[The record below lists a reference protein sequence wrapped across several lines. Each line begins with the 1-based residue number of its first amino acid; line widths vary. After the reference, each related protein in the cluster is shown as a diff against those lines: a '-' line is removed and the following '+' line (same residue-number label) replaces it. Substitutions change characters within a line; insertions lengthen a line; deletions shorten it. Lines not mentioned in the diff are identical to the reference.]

1 MTRRRA
7 VLSLALDHPLN
18 RGKAVRTLA
27 RVVGWQAWRHLVRK
41 PITVAFWKGLRV
53 RVYPDWPY
61 SWTAI
66 YFRLTEYDDMLFAVR
81 YLRPG
86 DPFIDVGANIGYYSL
101 LASLVNE
108 QAPVLALEPHPIAS
122 RRLQE
127 NASINSFGNIRVRA
141 VAVGR
146 ISGTANL
153 TSDLV
158 EQNRISVGNENA
170 VATVAV
176 PVVTLDATLPQ
187 EGIDPADVRLVKI
200 DTEGFEVN
208 VLAGAHDLLEARPGP
223 VWLVELAGL
232 GNRYGQDD
240 LAVRKIFGERG
251 YKAFRYRADENRLV
265 NSDENNAES
274 GNVIFLRDPEA
285 VSSHL
290 DLETF
295 VAAGA
300 TKA

>member
-1 MTRRRA
+1 
-7 VLSLALDHPLN
+7 
-18 RGKAVRTLA
+18 
-27 RVVGWQAWRHLVRK
+27 VV
-41 PITVAFWKGLRV
+41 FWKGLRV

-66 YFRLTEYDDMLFAVR
+66 YFRLTEYDDMVFALR

-86 DPFIDVGANIGYYSL
+86 DAFIDVGANIGYYSL

-127 NASINSFGNIRVRA
+127 NASINAFANIRVRA

-146 ISGTANL
+146 ISGTAAL

-158 EQNRISVGNENA
+158 EQNRISVGNEGA

-176 PVVTLDATLPQ
+176 PVVTLDAVLPQ

-208 VLAGAHDLLEARPGP
+208 VLAGANDLLDARPGP

-232 GNRYGQDD
+232 GGRYGQDD
-240 LAVRKIFGERG
+240 VVVRNVFAERG
-251 YKAFRYRADENRLV
+251 YKAFRYVANENRLV
-265 NSDENNAES
+265 GSDENSGES
-274 GNVIFLRDPEA
+274 GNVIFLREPEA
-285 VSSHL
+285 VSSRL
-290 DLETF
+290 GLETS
-295 VAAGA
+295 VAGA
-300 TKA
+300 AKA